1 MANASRQ
8 SAAERSR
15 RYRERKRAQGLR
27 LVSTWVPDWRDPV
40 VRKRVQ
46 EQLLALRGHPDETE
60 ALRFVEGATADMD
73 WDA

>member
-1 MANASRQ
+1 MAEASRL

-27 LVSTWVPDWRDPV
+27 LVSAWIPDLRDPA
-40 VRKRVQ
+40 VRKRIE
-46 EQLLALRGHPDETE
+46 EQLLALRGHPDEIE